1 MGGIGN
7 IAMAAAAIAV
17 ASIAYAIFQQVWT
30 LIPWAGSA
38 MMGASWALMFSGID
52 PILGMGG
59 AIGLGAFIY
68 PALQIFTAHTTRTYR
83 NPMAMPTANNAVK
96 SLRTTGAIMAT
107 GIVAGVGHLVTKN
120 VPGSLIAGAA
130 AGYLM
135 SKYGSSALINFY
147 IEIGFM
153 QELACGASGSDPKN
167 CVTPCNKTTL
177 AADWDVFKKANP
189 MCQSQNAPANIQSWC
204 GSWKDYLSKCGYDR
218 INATQPSPVQPGT
231 GGGGRPAGTGCQQLA
246 AYQVMGPPTWSPG
259 ICKPKKIAYG
269 YSNGQPD
276 MLDFS
281 IPLSKADFDY
291 YREGR
296 DFGIEWAPG
305 DMGLARATKGQPP
318 RFSYVFGNFRPNA
331 EWTCMWK
338 NNNKNDQSTAYLYD
352 DQTAVNSQSVIGEY
366 SYQPIDLTNKMNR
379 TALNS
384 LPGGAAVIKHFGQQT
399 VCIPS
404 NVDPLG
410 NFNPIPNLDAQPSD
424 ANRGKYCKGKG
435 TAPWKVPHVQPVDDK
450 SYQCQSGPLTKPGS
464 YVPWPK
470 V

>member
-147 IEIGFM
+147 IETIF
-153 QELACGASGSDPKN
+153 
-167 CVTPCNKTTL
+167 
-177 AADWDVFKKANP
+177 VFIV
-189 MCQSQNAPANIQSWC
+189 NIFIKFFYC
-204 GSWKDYLSKCGYDR
+204 
-218 INATQPSPVQPGT
+218 
-231 GGGGRPAGTGCQQLA
+231 
-246 AYQVMGPPTWSPG
+246 
-259 ICKPKKIAYG
+259 
-269 YSNGQPD
+269 SNGIHNIHKN
-276 MLDFS
+276 F
-281 IPLSKADFDY
+281 I
-291 YREGR
+291 GN
-296 DFGIEWAPG
+296 I
-305 DMGLARATKGQPP
+305 
-318 RFSYVFGNFRPNA
+318 NFRFQDGRFFFHI
-331 EWTCMWK
+331 T
-338 NNNKNDQSTAYLYD
+338 L
-352 DQTAVNSQSVIGEY
+352 
-366 SYQPIDLTNKMNR
+366 L
-379 TALNS
+379 
-384 LPGGAAVIKHFGQQT
+384 
-399 VCIPS
+399 
-404 NVDPLG
+404 
-410 NFNPIPNLDAQPSD
+410 
-424 ANRGKYCKGKG
+424 
-435 TAPWKVPHVQPVDDK
+435 
-450 SYQCQSGPLTKPGS
+450 
-464 YVPWPK
+464 
-470 V
+470 